1 MTLQHQ
7 RHHIVLSRKD
17 LTELLS
23 QASCFLQ
30 APVAS
35 RHTELSGP
43 VPSITTSHFSIT
55 IRSVSEV
62 QDLGLGA
69 RRSGAPESSGYAS
82 KGVAS
87 WVGITE

>member
-17 LTELLS
+17 LAELLS
-23 QASCFLQ
+23 QARCFLR

-35 RHTELSGP
+35 RRTEPSGT
-43 VPSITTSHFSIT
+43 VPSVTTAHFSIT

-69 RRSGAPESSGYAS
+69 RGSGAPESSGCAS
-82 KGVAS
+82 KRVAS
-87 WVGITE
+87 WVGITV

>member
-7 RHHIVLSRKD
+7 RHHVVLSRKD
-17 LTELLS
+17 LAELLS
-23 QASCFLQ
+23 QARCFLG
-30 APVAS
+30 APVA
-35 RHTELSGP
+35 RRRAELSGP
-43 VPSITTSHFSIT
+43 VPSITTAHLSIT

-69 RRSGAPESSGYAS
+69 RRSGAPESRGCAS
-82 KGVAS
+82 KRVAS